1 MAASTETDSLLPT
14 RRGGDDE
21 TDGFAIKAAAA
32 AASSRYRV
40 DNAAADSLRRRVR
53 RSSSSSPS
61 STIED
66 ATATAI
72 DRCRC
77 CPSWCFRTVHG
88 IHLHPLSITLT
99 LMWSAGLLLF
109 FIVVG
114 NDVREKWPR
123 LTGELSPGT
132 AVSLHRAEQ
141 LDFPAITVCNLAKSV
156 PLTPVR
162 CSTYDSTGSCPEF
175 HVPFIPKNTTKRRVS
190 TSGSGSKGNAGA
202 GGAGSGDSTGSD
214 LEDDEWVYESDI
226 DMRKNMTDQL
236 RQKLT
241 KKNLLRHCLVFNND
255 RSADPYRTHRKGLA
269 DALTVVLS
277 INLAKYPSNTKY
289 SGVHIDMHP
298 QCDRSLGNCPDE
310 LESTIVAAPGSP
322 RFYRMTKHRH
332 LYLNGTSV
340 EYYDAKDSA
349 SGDYQF
355 AKHFGPEDDTVV
367 LTFLYDDMSL
377 TEVRE
382 VPRYTWFNML
392 AEIGG
397 IIGLLF
403 GVGIFSIISS
413 LLKCFFLGKSH
424 LNSFFV

>member
-1 MAASTETDSLLPT
+1 MDALAETDSLLPT
-14 RRGGDDE
+14 LRGSDAGE
-21 TDGFAIKAAAA
+21 GSVAIKAAAA
-32 AASSRYRV
+32 AAAARRYRI
-40 DNAAADSLRRRVR
+40 DNPAADALRRRVR
-53 RSSSSSPS
+53 RSSSSSS
-61 STIED
+61 SSSSSASGSAGDGVGD

-99 LMWSAGLLLF
+99 LMWGAGLLLF
-109 FIVVG
+109 FFVVG

-162 CSTYDSTGSCPEF
+162 CSTYDSTGECPEF
-175 HVPFIPKNTTKRRVS
+175 HVPFVPKNNTAR
-190 TSGSGSKGNAGA
+190 SGSGS
-202 GGAGSGDSTGSD
+202 GSGIGSGSGGGSGGGNGSD
-214 LEDDEWVYESDI
+214 SGSGSGSGSGSDSGSDSGGGGGSGSNSNSDEEDDEWVYESDI

-236 RQKLT
+236 RIKLT

-255 RSADPYRTHRKGLA
+255 RSSDPYRTHRKGLA

-289 SGVHIDMHP
+289 SGVHIDLHP

-310 LESTIVAAPGSP
+310 LE
-322 RFYRMTKHRH
+322 
-332 LYLNGTSV
+332 
-340 EYYDAKDSA
+340 
-349 SGDYQF
+349 
-355 AKHFGPEDDTVV
+355 
-367 LTFLYDDMSL
+367 
-377 TEVRE
+377 
-382 VPRYTWFNML
+382 
-392 AEIGG
+392 
-397 IIGLLF
+397 
-403 GVGIFSIISS
+403 
-413 LLKCFFLGKSH
+413 
-424 LNSFFV
+424 